1 MFEILIIDR
10 NKNKNYNWD
19 YQSIIAQITGI
30 TNQLF
35 TIHFIWKAPETR
47 WFPVPFGCPHSRSPP
62 SPLMGKPSAGYDLAT
77 AVVGLWLEWPPINP
91 TYTYTLRVYIYICM
105 YACMDGWMD
114 ELVYWGSLQS
124 ITNIAMNQLV
134 LSGDRL
140 STQHCSEQL
149 LGEVPLLPVG
159 SFNFTVGS
167 VVNPSNQKNHQGFIE
182 KCMAVIHTCI
192 MDMCTRINVCPH
204 HLFSV
209 SSNRWEIR
217 RVNENSRT
225 LKWRYCT
232 T

>member
-105 YACMDGWMD
+105 YMHGWMDGWA
-114 ELVYWGSLQS
+114 G
-124 ITNIAMNQLV
+124 
-134 LSGDRL
+134 
-140 STQHCSEQL
+140 L
-149 LGEVPLLPVG
+149 LGVITVHNKHSYESTSFIRGSAINPALLWATARRGPP
-159 SFNFTVGS
+159 T
-167 VVNPSNQKNHQGFIE
+167 
-182 KCMAVIHTCI
+182 TC
-192 MDMCTRINVCPH
+192 RFV
-204 HLFSV
+204 
-209 SSNRWEIR
+209 
-217 RVNENSRT
+217 
-225 LKWRYCT
+225 
-232 T
+232 